1 MVKVKAEIIEEEEDV
16 KPAISRIGIGKTV
29 KKEET
34 NGDGGRGADVV
45 IGIDLGTTNSCVAVA
60 VNGSVEIIANDQGN
74 RTTPSSVAFSSE
86 RLIGEAAKN
95 QAILNPRRTVF
106 DVKRL
111 IGKKFDNPEI
121 QRDMKYLPYTVV
133 NRDGKAYVELEVKP
147 GEEVKAFSPEEISAM
162 VLGKMKETAESYLG
176 KPVGRAVV
184 TVPAY
189 FNDAQ
194 RQATK
199 DAGTIAGL
207 EVVQI
212 INEPT
217 AAAIAYGFKKQNQ
230 LKRKRKAKSKI
241 VVYDLGGGTFDVS
254 VLEVQGREFRVLAT
268 GGDTHLGGGDFDRR
282 VMEYFIDLIKRKYKG
297 KDISGDSRALGKLR
311 KECERAKR
319 GLSNL
324 SQVRVEIDSFLDGGM
339 VDFSEPLSRAK
350 FEELNMDLFEKTLEI
365 VKSTMEDGK
374 VKINEIEEIVLVGG
388 STRIVKVRE
397 MLKEMFNGKEPN
409 HQGVDPDEAV
419 AIGAAVLGAKLNGQ
433 ADHSADYGV
442 TLIDVTPL
450 NLGIYKFGGL
460 MSVVIPRNTVIPAK
474 MSQYY
479 YTIKDQQTY
488 MDIKVL
494 QGNRPLAK
502 DCVELGMFGLEIT
515 PAPREV
521 TKADVTFELDVNGI
535 LTVTAKERTPS
546 AKSKSLT
553 IIDYKGYL
561 TEVEIER
568 MTREAKMMAEE
579 DQLAKARVVAMITLE
594 QYIYNV
600 KTAMK
605 KPEIRNMMI
614 SCDKDRRVME
624 SAVEE
629 ASRWLDENKNATK
642 EDYDE
647 NMK

>member
-1 MVKVKAEIIEEEEDV
+1 MVKVKAEIIEEEEEDV
-16 KPAISRIGIGKTV
+16 KPAISRVERGKAV

-34 NGDGGRGADVV
+34 NGDGGGADVV

-60 VNGSVEIIANDQGN
+60 VNGRVEIIANDQGN

-95 QAILNPRRTVF
+95 QATLNPRRTVF

-121 QRDMKYLPYTVV
+121 QRDLKYLPYTVV

-230 LKRKRKAKSKI
+230 LKRKRTAKSKI

-282 VMEYFIDLIKRKYKG
+282 VMEYFINLIKRKYKG

-365 VKSTMEDGK
+365 VKSIMEDGK

-409 HQGVDPDEAV
+409 QGVNPDEAV
-419 AIGAAVLGAKLNGQ
+419 AFGAAVLGAKLSSQ
-433 ADHSADYGV
+433 ANHSADYGV

-474 MSQYY
+474 MTKNN
-479 YTIKDQQTY
+479 YTAKDQQAG
-488 MDIKVL
+488 MRFKVHIHV
-494 QGNRPLAK
+494 PLSK

-515 PAPREV
+515 PAPRGV
-521 TKADVTFELDVNGI
+521 TKVVVTFELDVNGI
-535 LTVTAKERTPS
+535 LTVTAKERTPL

-561 TEVEIER
+561 TEAEIER

-579 DQLAKARVVAMITLE
+579 DQLAKARVEAMNALE
-594 QYIYNV
+594 RYIYDV

-605 KPEIRNMMI
+605 KPEIRNMI
-614 SCDKDRRVME
+614 SSDEDRG
-624 SAVEE
+624 EE
-629 ASRWLDENKNATK
+629 WWRLPLKKLRDG
-642 EDYDE
+642 
-647 NMK
+647 

>member
-1 MVKVKAEIIEEEEDV
+1 MVKVKAEIIEEEEEDV
-16 KPAISRIGIGKTV
+16 KPAISRVERGKAV

-34 NGDGGRGADVV
+34 NGDGGGADVV

-60 VNGSVEIIANDQGN
+60 VNGRVEIIANDQGN

-95 QAILNPRRTVF
+95 QATLNPRRTVF

-121 QRDMKYLPYTVV
+121 QRDLKYLPYTVV

-230 LKRKRKAKSKI
+230 LKRKRTAKSKI

-282 VMEYFIDLIKRKYKG
+282 VMEYFINLIKRKYKG

-365 VKSTMEDGK
+365 VKSIMEDGK

-409 HQGVDPDEAV
+409 QGVNPDEAV
-419 AIGAAVLGAKLNGQ
+419 AFGAAVLGAKLSSQ
-433 ADHSADYGV
+433 ANHSADYGV

-474 MSQYY
+474 MTKNN
-479 YTIKDQQTY
+479 YTAKDQQAG
-488 MDIKVL
+488 MRFKVHIHV
-494 QGNRPLAK
+494 G
-502 DCVELGMFGLEIT
+502 
-515 PAPREV
+515 V
-521 TKADVTFELDVNGI
+521 TKVVVTFELDVNGI
-535 LTVTAKERTPS
+535 LTVTAKERTPL

-561 TEVEIER
+561 TEAEIER

-579 DQLAKARVVAMITLE
+579 DQLAKARVEAMNALE
-594 QYIYNV
+594 RYIYDV

-605 KPEIRNMMI
+605 KPEIRNMI
-614 SCDKDRRVME
+614 SSDEDRG
-624 SAVEE
+624 EE
-629 ASRWLDENKNATK
+629 WWRLPLKKLRDG
-642 EDYDE
+642 
-647 NMK
+647 